1 LDFITISLISFFAVV
16 SAFLPPL
23 LDGVERKVRAKI
35 QSRIGPPTVMQT
47 WYDLRKL
54 AVKELKMPL
63 GGELAVLTVFLS
75 LITSVSSIAYL
86 TYVLITSTLNPLSIA
101 TLIVLITAS
110 HNLTLLS
117 SVSTSNPFSI
127 VGSYRN
133 VTLLLVNEFGFM
145 AGFIATLYALV
156 RLSTNPTPLSFL
168 AYALGLAALIISTYV
183 GCGRLP
189 YDIHEAE
196 PELASGAL
204 IEFSGVA
211 LGTYLYT
218 HLMMRYVFSL
228 LVAYAISTL
237 IIGFT
242 NALVVIAVLALLTSI
257 IYILYGVVAAMLGR
271 TRVDLGVRTL
281 FTLYVSLTLCLVVAW
296 LFA

>member
-1 LDFITISLISFFAVV
+1 MDVITIASMFFFTIL
-16 SAFLPPL
+16 STLLPPL

-35 QSRIGPPTVMQT
+35 QSRVGPPTVLQT

-54 AVKELKMPL
+54 TVKELKAPL
-63 GGELAVLTVFLS
+63 GSELAVLTIFLG
-75 LITSVSSIAYL
+75 LIISIASIAYL
-86 TYVLITSTLNPLSIA
+86 TYVLITATLNPLSIA
-101 TLIVLITAS
+101 TLLVLITAS

-127 VGSYRN
+127 VGSYRS

-145 AGFIATLYALV
+145 AGFISTLYALI
-156 RLSTNPTPLSFL
+156 RLAVNSSLLSFL
-168 AYALGLAALIISTYV
+168 TYLLGLTTLIISTYV

-204 IEFSGVA
+204 IEFSGPA

-218 HLMMRYVFSL
+218 HLITRYVFSL
-228 LVAYAISTL
+228 LVAYSILTFAMKFS
-237 IIGFT
+237 
-242 NALVVIAVLALLTSI
+242 NALIGVIVLALLTSA
-257 IYILYGVVAAMLGR
+257 IYILYGVVATMLGR
-271 TRVDLGVRTL
+271 TRVDLGVKTL
-281 FTLYVSLTLCLVVAW
+281 FILYVSLTSCLVILW